1 MPNYEY
7 ECKICGHLFD
17 HILSVA
23 KRFDPR
29 SWVCPNCEQSECL
42 DLKIGTPGIS
52 YSDFG
57 SKKPPSDVQ
66 ERLRTIGNNY
76 RKLTG
81 VDMERK
87 FGH

>member
-7 ECKICGHLFD
+7 ECKICSHLFD

-29 SWVCPNCEQSECL
+29 SWTCPNCKQAECL
-42 DLKIGTPGIS
+42 DLKIGASNLS
-52 YSDFG
+52 YSTFG
-57 SKKPPSDVQ
+57 RAQPPREVIN
-66 ERLRTIGNNY
+66 RLKTIG
-76 RKLTG
+76 KETKDLTG
-81 VDMERK
+81 HEMHRK